1 MLALG
6 LLAPGLFAVKP
17 VAAHHSFAAVFDET
31 RPVTLQGIVTKFE
44 WTNPH
49 VYFLMDVTDEDGQVA
64 EWAFELL
71 ATSVLQNLGWTRNSL
86 RAGEFVQVQGELARD
101 GSNFASGRTITIL
114 RTGQRL
120 VGVGRPP
127 GEQGPR

>member
-1 MLALG
+1 MRVLLLALG
-6 LLAPGLFAVKP
+6 LLVPGLIAMKP
-17 VAAHHSFAAVFDET
+17 VAAHHSFAAVFDEAQ
-31 RPVTLQGIVTKFE
+31 PVTLQGIVTKFE

-114 RTGQRL
+114 RTGERL
-120 VGVGRPP
+120 VGVGRP
-127 GEQGPR
+127 GG